1 MGGKPKSFNM
11 LRDSAKRL
19 QRRKARR
26 EMKRARKQG
35 GRRHVRTGVK

>member
-1 MGGKPKSFNM
+1 MGKAKTYNWLGE
-11 LRDSAKRL
+11 SARQL

-35 GRRHVRTGVK
+35 GRRQVRTGVK

>member
-1 MGGKPKSFNM
+1 MGGKAKTFNL
-11 LRDSAKRL
+11 LRDSVKRL

-35 GRRHVRTGVK
+35 GRRQVRTGVK